1 MYQDEYLTGLGGDSN
16 RGVTIL
22 ENLLCVCYLEPF
34 PFFFLV
40 NLILFFNM
48 LLTFHSKFS
57 FLNLFTDLDGSM
69 MAPARPD

>member
-1 MYQDEYLTGLGGDSN
+1 MCYQDEYLTGLEGDSN

-22 ENLLCVCYLEPF
+22 EKLLCVCHLETF
-34 PFFFLV
+34 PFFMVIFILV
-40 NLILFFNM
+40 FNM